1 MDPDALDPAAQD
13 PLDPVLAEPPP
24 KSKGVPMSRLL
35 PSLSRQTPSAPAAR
49 RFRAALIAASAA
61 LLLTGVA
68 DAKPKKKH
76 KGGRTPAAET
86 TAPAPEPSPAPAPT
100 AAEPAPTPKPGAAAK
115 GGMTFQPE
123 EVTQS
128 GPESKTLQKALK
140 LYEAKDFYAA
150 SIELHKVIEGES
162 GDAPANVQR
171 AESYMGRTLYN
182 LKFYSASLSYFDRI
196 VQKGPAHAAHNA
208 TLKWL
213 ASLQRI
219 LPESAG
225 ILDKIGKYNRAE
237 LDQPALAE
245 VKDELYYLLGR
256 YYYQQG
262 NFKEAIELFQLVP
275 LQNDYFAKAKFYEGV
290 TKVRMQDGKGAS
302 ESFKEILRKFKDAE
316 SKDPE
321 KVDPIT
327 REFVDVANL
336 QLARVFYSTGQQ
348 KTSIK
353 YYDKIPLDSPDWLP
367 ALFESSWAHF
377 QMGGPSGYAHAL
389 GNIHTLNAPY
399 FDKEFF
405 PESKILTAV
414 VYFYNCLY
422 DRSAE
427 TLAEFNGI
435 YPPLKKEIDDLLAK
449 HPDNAEFY
457 DFALKLRD
465 GKVELAERVQRAAI
479 GALGDRTLGKQIA
492 FVTELDR
499 ELRQIET
506 ADPAWKS
513 TAVAANILQDITLQ
527 QSLAKNEAGN
537 LARKR
542 LDRLS
547 KEIDE
552 LVRQAIKIEI
562 ETLNMQK
569 NALTGEQ
576 ASANQAKSMEDARR
590 ELIDDEHQYWPFWG
604 EYWKDELGAYRFNVT
619 NQCKTKQ

>member
-1 MDPDALDPAAQD
+1 
-13 PLDPVLAEPPP
+13 
-24 KSKGVPMSRLL
+24 MSRLL
-35 PSLSRQTPSAPAAR
+35 PSLSCNT
-49 RFRAALIAASAA
+49 FRAAVISACA
-61 LLLTGVA
+61 VFLLAGVA
-68 DAKPKKKH
+68 DAKPKKKKH
-76 KGGRTPAAET
+76 KGGGRAPAAET
-86 TAPAPEPSPAPAPT
+86 TPAPAPEAAPAPAPA
-100 AAEPAPTPKPGAAAK
+100 AAEPAAPAPKGGGK

-128 GPESKTLQKALK
+128 GPESKTLQKAVK
-140 LYEAKDFYAA
+140 SYDNKDYYAA

-162 GDAPANVQR
+162 GDAPGNVQK
-171 AESYMGRTLYN
+171 AEFFMGKTLYN

-196 VQKGPAHAAHNA
+196 VQKGPAHTFHNA

-213 ASLQRI
+213 ASLSRV

-225 ILDKIGKYNRAE
+225 ILEKIGKYNRAE
-237 LDQPALAE
+237 LDQPALAD

-256 YYYQQG
+256 FFYQQG

-275 LQNDYFAKAKFYEGV
+275 LQNDTFAKAKFYEGV
-290 TKVRMQDGKGAS
+290 TKVRMQDGKGAAD
-302 ESFKEILRKFKDAE
+302 SFKEILRKFKDAE

-321 KVDPIT
+321 KIDPIT

-336 QLARVFYSTGQQ
+336 QLARVFYSTGQH
-348 KTSIK
+348 KTSVK

-457 DFALKLRD
+457 DFALKMRD
-465 GKVELAERVQRAAI
+465 GKVELPERVQRAGI

-492 FVTELDR
+492 FVSELDR
-499 ELRQIET
+499 ELKQIET

-547 KEIDE
+547 KEIEE

-569 NALTGEQ
+569 NAMTGEQ
-576 ASANQAKSMEDARR
+576 ASALQAKSMEDARR